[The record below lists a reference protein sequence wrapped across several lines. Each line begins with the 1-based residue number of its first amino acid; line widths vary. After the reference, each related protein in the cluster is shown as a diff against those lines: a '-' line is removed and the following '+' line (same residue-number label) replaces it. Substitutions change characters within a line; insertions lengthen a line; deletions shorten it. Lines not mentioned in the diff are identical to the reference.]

1 MIPIIFILI
10 TWFQKYT
17 HHKILLHKITCFL
30 KKIRKILNEK
40 YVLKYLTSLKSLR
53 NFKKSE
59 DPRFFFLIIYY
70 LYYNVDDFPEI

>member
-40 YVLKYLTSLKSLR
+40 YVFKYLTSLKPLR
-53 NFKKSE
+53 KFKYKYRICKTKTGLSMT
-59 DPRFFFLIIYY
+59 
-70 LYYNVDDFPEI
+70 